1 MSTEEKQENV
11 SYLER
16 TIAQAAVVEK
26 LTAQAAESKDPG
38 TLKQLEI
45 EVEKLAF
52 YENAAKGDARARAAF
67 AVERARATVLGR
79 AVTQPLPPLI

>member
-1 MSTEEKQENV
+1 MSTEEKKENL

-16 TIAQAAVVEK
+16 TLAQVAVVDK

-52 YENAAKGDARARAAF
+52 YENAAKGDPRSRAAL
-67 AVERARATVLGR
+67 AVERARATLLGR